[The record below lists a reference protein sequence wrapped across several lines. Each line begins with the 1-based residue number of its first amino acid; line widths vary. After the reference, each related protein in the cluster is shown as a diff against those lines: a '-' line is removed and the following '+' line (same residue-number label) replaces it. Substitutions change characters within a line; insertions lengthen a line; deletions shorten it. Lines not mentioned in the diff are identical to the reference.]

1 VARMKLRKYFSL
13 NMMCVFSDEESIKNK
28 QFFILLQFMEGMIYI
43 VSGATLIFGA
53 LIAWLYAKSK
63 TSAASRTLEKELD
76 INRERLATATEKL
89 SVLEKNLE
97 EERIKSS
104 ELNSQ
109 LAVAGEKQKSLKEQ
123 YEQYKQEVEKL
134 QDKFKLEFENI
145 ASKILKQNTS
155 EFSEFNRKS
164 ISEVVS
170 PLREKIETFQ
180 KTVSDTYEKG
190 LKERSGLKVEIEKL
204 VELNQK
210 ISEEA
215 NNLTRALK
223 TDSKQQGNWGEMILD
238 RLLEQSGLT
247 EGVEYVKQKA
257 YRNDKNEL
265 IKPDVIVNL
274 PEAKHIIIDSKVS
287 LTAYEAYVNSDS
299 EKEKANLIKA
309 HVASVRDHVKS
320 LSEKNYPRAAKLDT
334 ADFVLLFMPL
344 ESAFSLA
351 VQENPELFTKAWEEH
366 IVIVSPTTLLA
377 TLMTVGSIWRHEKQT
392 RNTEMIADEGGKL
405 YDKFILFLEDLEN
418 LGKQINRTQKT
429 WDDAHNKLVSG
440 RGNII
445 GKVEKLRKLGAKTT
459 KRLPADLLPESTDE
473 EDVQ

>member
-1 VARMKLRKYFSL
+1 
-13 NMMCVFSDEESIKNK
+13 
-28 QFFILLQFMEGMIYI
+28 MEGMIYI

-53 LIAWLYAKSK
+53 LIAWLYAKSR
-63 TSAASRTLEKELD
+63 TSAAGRTLEKELH
-76 INRERLATATEKL
+76 INRERLAAATEKL

-97 EERIKSS
+97 EERINSS

-299 EKEKANLIKA
+299 EKEKVNLIKA

-334 ADFVLLFMPL
+334 PDFVLLFMPL